1 MPPVPE
7 KPDFSPALMA
17 LLAVLLR
24 RGHGQAVACR
34 QPDIVIAHDIA
45 ALHPQ
50 VIAACRVTLSP
61 LNRALCGLTVHHIVR
76 GHGFFRQRAALPVD

>member
-1 MPPVPE
+1 
-7 KPDFSPALMA
+7 MA

-50 VIAACRVTLSP
+50 VIARLQGDAVAAEQGS
-61 LNRALCGLTVHHIVR
+61 LCGLTVHHIVR
-76 GHGFFRQRAALPVD
+76 GHGFFDSAPLLPVD